1 MKRKMYVKP
10 STEVVVLNYEARLL
24 AGSGPVQA
32 GMPGTFTEEPL
43 APPVLDVEALPFE

>member
-24 AGSGPVQA
+24 AGSEVQA